1 MIRKENGSPSV
12 LRRELG
18 DDNVARHRHFDV
30 VMVVYE
36 HAVVFLVHSV
46 EVMRTDLL
54 DDEKLSSI
62 DQYQLE
68 IGREFVYVSNN
79 HAHEIE

>member
-18 DDNVARHRHFDV
+18 GDNVARHRHFDV
-30 VMVVYE
+30 VVYD